1 MTRSELRALQDA
13 RREGVRDAR
22 AATGDVHE
30 AKRAVSATSQRRVI
44 ARDGAPRRGALDTV
58 SSPGADSTGLT
69 PLPGTTRLA
78 GRTARLHPECRRM
91 LEAAG
96 FTYDEPLNAW
106 FNLPGERAI
115 AFDRV
120 ADHDPEWLAAWLA
133 N

>member
-1 MTRSELRALQDA
+1 
-13 RREGVRDAR
+13 
-22 AATGDVHE
+22 
-30 AKRAVSATSQRRVI
+30 
-44 ARDGAPRRGALDTV
+44 
-58 SSPGADSTGLT
+58 
-69 PLPGTTRLA
+69 
-78 GRTARLHPECRRM
+78 M